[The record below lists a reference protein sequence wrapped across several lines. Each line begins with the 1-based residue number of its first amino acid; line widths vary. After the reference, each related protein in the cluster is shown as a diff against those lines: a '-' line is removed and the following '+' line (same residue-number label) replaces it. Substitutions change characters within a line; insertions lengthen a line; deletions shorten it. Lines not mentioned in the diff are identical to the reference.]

1 MDTVRQTLISLVIAR
16 MQTILTTNTYDTP
29 DGPQN
34 YQTDL
39 GANVRDWETKYQEED
54 LPALSVCDLI
64 EEVSMNTDSIAQ
76 IQSLKILLRIFKAKD
91 TQAEYFRKCFGD
103 IYAALRQDTRWKVD
117 NVGLAI
123 GTIIKSAGIIL
134 ENDVFEIGGAAVE
147 IEIFYKTEA
156 WNAFKS

>member
-1 MDTVRQTLISLVIAR
+1 MDTVRQTLITLVIAR
-16 MQTILTTNTYDTP
+16 MSDILTTNTYETP

-34 YQTDL
+34 YQTDI

-54 LPALSVCDLI
+54 LPALSVCDLV

-91 TQAEYFRKCFGD
+91 SQAEYFRQCFGD
-103 IYAALRQDTRWKVD
+103 IYAAIRQDTRWKVND
-117 NVGLAI
+117 IGTAI

-134 ENDVFEIGGAAVE
+134 KDDVFEIGGAAVE
-147 IEIFYKTEA
+147 IEIFYHTKA
-156 WNAFKS
+156 FDAFKS